1 MRCYDC
7 HPNGSSWELLL
18 ESGRWMMMMV
28 EDENIQVDKRRC
40 WNAGLAGCVGRWME
54 TMEGH
59 SRLWRLL
66 QKRYTIPPD
75 HPPPMS
81 ATNPSPSRPACSVWS
96 DCWSERC
103 TTPGLLGGGWE
114 GQQATFLPSTV
125 TQSQTIF
132 VSVAPLSAAQSTQ
145 HLKSRLSPDHS
156 QCVFHSEL
164 CSLNFS
170 KTILPFLFG
179 PLIYLSFLVADFCK
193 LRCFFELN
201 TCLYFTPLC
210 TPYFCTLRRPQENL
224 CCLYSQHTFRIRSVP
239 SVLENLEMKICTR
252 YTVIGSDH
260 WLQG

>member
-1 MRCYDC
+1 MGVAEKAEKANRPRSCLQPL
-7 HPNGSSWELLL
+7 PNPRQSSCL
-18 ESGRWMMMMV
+18 
-28 EDENIQVDKRRC
+28 
-40 WNAGLAGCVGRWME
+40 
-54 TMEGH
+54 
-59 SRLWRLL
+59 SRLS
-66 QKRYTIPPD
+66 PP
-75 HPPPMS
+75 
-81 ATNPSPSRPACSVWS
+81 
-96 DCWSERC
+96 
-103 TTPGLLGGGWE
+103 
-114 GQQATFLPSTV
+114 
-125 TQSQTIF
+125 
-132 VSVAPLSAAQSTQ
+132 QSTQ
-145 HLKSRLSPDHS
+145 HLKSRLSPDPS

-179 PLIYLSFLVADFCK
+179 PLMYLSFLVADFCK

-260 WLQG
+260 